1 MRTACVQEPL
11 FAFPRRLPFS
21 GFMDD
26 ILALLRSND
35 RFILTSHLRPDG
47 DALGSELALAG
58 ALRQWGKT
66 ADIINADEAPYNLD
80 WMPGMEHVQQFDGAL
95 KQHEAIAEADLIVV
109 LDTNDE
115 ERLGRLGSTLRK
127 ADAPVLLVDH
137 HTEPE
142 QWFDYMLV
150 RDTASATGEL
160 VYELINGID
169 PTVINEEVATALYTA
184 IMTDTGSFRYS
195 SVTPHLHRIIADVLD
210 RGGIDPAPIHEQIY
224 DRRSMAGLRLLGRML
239 SRIRIKFNGQLAYS
253 VVTQR
258 MVDDTGASWD
268 DKKGFVNYVLS
279 IDGVKAAV
287 LFSEVSDGAKISFR
301 SEADTH
307 VDEWARSFGGG
318 GHRNASGAY
327 VKGASFDDV
336 IIDVIGAAPRFIDF
350 DFEDQNP
357 LSDEDASRI
366 AELMKSPTR

>member
-1 MRTACVQEPL
+1 
-11 FAFPRRLPFS
+11 
-21 GFMDD
+21 MDD

-47 DALGSELALAG
+47 DALGSEIALAG

-66 ADIINADEAPYNLD
+66 VDIINADEAPYNLD

-95 KQHEAIAEADLIVV
+95 KQHEAIAEADLIIV
-109 LDTNDE
+109 LDNNDE
-115 ERLGRLGSTLRK
+115 ERLGRVGSTLRK

-142 QWFDYMLV
+142 QWFDHMFV

-160 VYELINGID
+160 VYELIDGID
-169 PTVINEEVATALYTA
+169 PTAINKEVATALYTA

-195 SVTPHLHRIIADVLD
+195 SVTPRLHRIIADVLD
-210 RGGIDPAPIHEQIY
+210 RGGIDPAPIHAQIY

-239 SRIRIKFNGQLAYS
+239 NRIRIKFNGQLAYS

-287 LFSEVSDGAKISFR
+287 LFSEVSDGAKMSFR
-301 SEADTH
+301 SESDTH
-307 VDEWARSFGGG
+307 VDEWARAFDGG

-327 VKGASFDDV
+327 VKGDSFDDV
-336 IIDVIGAAPRFIDF
+336 ILDVISAAPRFIDF
-350 DFEDQNP
+350 DFEDNGP
-357 LSDEDASRI
+357 LSEADASRI